1 MKETLP
7 AVYHFAFALPPNKVK
22 LSILRFKFYMIV
34 TVLSNLTVKA
44 KFQGLPERSRWEK
57 RSERPHLPSGYPTAH
72 TILRIKFPG
81 PSSAYQPP

>member
-44 KFQGLPERSRWEK
+44 K
-57 RSERPHLPSGYPTAH
+57 Y
-72 TILRIKFPG
+72 
-81 PSSAYQPP
+81 SSSMAISTYIYA